1 MIWMVKQ
8 LSMLPKLTTL
18 VALLLA
24 LLLLTSGCANTPAA
38 AVTSNTGDFKNS
50 VTVSGEGKLYA
61 PSDEAS
67 LTFAV
72 NTVRNTATRAMNDNS
87 TGISN
92 VIKALRAQG
101 LADDEVKTGNISLYP
116 QQDWR
121 QGRAPK
127 IISYTAENRVIVRT
141 KKLDKLGGIIDAGT
155 NAGATEVSELRFQL
169 SEDSKAKQDAL
180 KSAVRNARAKAEALA
195 KEAGVGIGKAI
206 IISEG
211 IQPAQPIPYG
221 NDVLMRGLPEDAK
234 AIAPPVMPQDI
245 LVTANVSV
253 SFEMN

>member
-1 MIWMVKQ
+1 MVV
-8 LSMLPKLTTL
+8 PFF
-18 VALLLA
+18 A
-24 LLLLTSGCANTPAA
+24 LLLLSSGCASTSAA
-38 AVTSNTGDFKNS
+38 AGTSNTGDFKNS

-72 NTVRNTATRAMNDNS
+72 HTVRNTATRAMSNNS
-87 TGISN
+87 TAMSN
-92 VIKALRAQG
+92 VINALHSRG
-101 LADDEVKTGNISLYP
+101 LTDDEVKTGNISLYP
-116 QQDWR
+116 QQDWHE
-121 QGRAPK
+121 GRAPK

-169 SEDSKAKQDAL
+169 SEDSKVRQDAL

-211 IQPAQPIPYG
+211 LQPGQPIPYG
-221 NDVLMRGLPEDAK
+221 NDLLMRGLPENAK
-234 AIAPPVMPQDI
+234 AMAPPVMPQDI